1 MNSQRTVVWQVI
13 PHLALGG
20 ATRMA
25 LGLCLHLDPERYETL
40 LLTGPGDSGEG
51 TLRDETAAQGI
62 TVEVLDALQRDI
74 SPLQDLAAIRQL
86 RSMIR
91 ERKPD
96 IIHAHGSKAL
106 LAVGL
111 AAEGTSALSVHTA
124 HGWSFHEHMS
134 AAMRGMQAAVLRRA
148 LKHADAIIAVSEATR
163 LKGLRAGVG
172 CPEQYRVIYEGAD
185 LQRFVMPP
193 GTREHA
199 RQELD
204 LPPGAP
210 VMGTVMRLSPQK
222 APLDWLQAARQ
233 VAEACPEAYF
243 VVVGGGPLAAEVEA
257 EVNRAGLAPRFR
269 LTGPRHDVE
278 RLVSAFDVFALASLW
293 EGFPIVYE
301 EASAAGLPLVGTA
314 VDGAAE
320 LIEEGRTGYLV
331 APRQPAQLAER
342 VVELLQD
349 LQRARAMGE
358 AARERVFGLGL
369 GVPDIVQRHDEL
381 FQELLGRRS

>member
-1 MNSQRTVVWQVI
+1 MSSKRTVVWQVI

-25 LGLCLHLDPERYETL
+25 LSLCLHLDPQRYETL

-62 TVEVLDALQRDI
+62 NVELLESLRRDI
-74 SPLQDLAAIRQL
+74 SPLHDITAIRQL
-86 RSMIR
+86 RAMIR

-96 IIHAHGSKAL
+96 IVHAHGSKAL
-106 LAVGL
+106 VAVGL
-111 AAEGTSALSVHTA
+111 AAAGTSALSVHTA
-124 HGWSFHEHMS
+124 HGWSFHDHMS
-134 AAMRGMQAAVLRRA
+134 GMMRLAQAAVLRHS
-148 LKHADAIIAVSEATR
+148 LKRADAIIAVSEATR
-163 LKGLRAGVG
+163 VKGLQAGVG
-172 CPEQYRVIYEGAD
+172 RPEQYRVIYEGAD
-185 LQRFVMPP
+185 LQRFVVPP
-193 GTREHA
+193 GTREQA

-204 LPPGAP
+204 LPLEAP
-210 VMGTVMRLSPQK
+210 VMGTVMRLSAQK
-222 APLDWLQAARQ
+222 APLDWLQAAQR

-243 VVVGGGPLAAEVEA
+243 VVIGGGPLATEVEA
-257 EVNRAGLAPRFR
+257 GVNSAGLASRFR

-278 RLVSAFDVFALASLW
+278 RLVSAFDIFSLASLW

-301 EASAAGLPLVGTA
+301 EASAAGLPLVGTS

-331 APRQPAQLAER
+331 APKRPEQLAER
-342 VVELLQD
+342 VAELLHD
-349 LQRARAMGE
+349 LPRAKAMGE
-358 AARERVFGLGL
+358 AARERVFSLGL

-381 FQELLGRRS
+381 FQELLQRR